1 MTKLGVF
8 SDDPVTFRN
17 SFCGMKS
24 RCKTISIR
32 NCGNQKRY
40 FKTNHAAFLN
50 LTKWFFDQ
58 FELTRGLAGTWY
70 LANIYKE
77 DLLADNHSCVEPFT
91 STEGEVC
98 TIMFL
103 Q

>member
-1 MTKLGVF
+1 M
-8 SDDPVTFRN
+8 
-17 SFCGMKS
+17 
-24 RCKTISIR
+24 I
-32 NCGNQKRY
+32 
-40 FKTNHAAFLN
+40 
-50 LTKWFFDQ
+50 KWFFVQ